1 MALSDE
7 MNGQVPSAAA
17 PAATAGTQQ
26 GPGIGAAEVAG
37 AVSEMAGKLDALQI
51 LASQKVPQSAG
62 ARASG
67 SAEAGIENVPGLA
80 STSPPA
86 AIAMVIRVTCA
97 WSAG

>member
-1 MALSDE
+1 

-26 GPGIGAAEVAG
+26 GPGIGAVEVTG
-37 AVSEMAGKLDALQI
+37 AVSEMAGKLDALLQI
-51 LASQKVPQSAG
+51 LALQNVPQSAG

-86 AIAMVIRVTCA
+86 ARAMVIRVTCA